1 MEDIHLINKKLSSQ
15 LCDFLD
21 CFVKNESFNL
31 KEWLKENE
39 IQLDDNKSL
48 KLLDSYLVTSFQFF
62 REIWQEPGYGN
73 YWEARELTKTRFRKL
88 VDEIRSQIKSNNS
101 AKK

>member
-1 MEDIHLINKKLSSQ
+1 MKDIHLIYTKLSSQ
-15 LCDFLD
+15 LYDFID

-48 KLLDSYLVTSFQFF
+48 KMLNSYLVTSFQSF
-62 REIWQEPGYGN
+62 RVIWQVPGYEN
-73 YWEARELTKTRFRKL
+73 YWEARE
-88 VDEIRSQIKSNNS
+88 
-101 AKK
+101 